1 MKVDFG
7 VLKKKLEVLVMLL
20 KKVSLPGLE
29 GVAIFEVLRLYVQA
43 LQQRNINDRAAAVS
57 FHFFM
62 GIFPSIIFLFTLIP
76 YAPIPNLQQQIL
88 DTVAAALPEGV
99 YKAVKWPLLDIVRNR
114 KAGLLSFTLVVSL
127 WISSNAFHGL
137 LRAFTASV
145 WVSAPQSF
153 WRQRGQALGL
163 TLAFFALITFFAMLR
178 SVKISWIEEMNMPKG
193 FQVMLPYLTG
203 LISFA
208 LLYGFIQWMLQWGA
222 SGFARRGFFS
232 AGATAATL
240 FLVLFSKAFSYYLEH
255 FPSFNDVYGALGTIP
270 LFLSWLFLSALALL
284 IGFELNVSIGQ
295 ARSVQGFQKN
305 P

>member
-1 MKVDFG
+1 MRAVFP
-7 VLKKKLEVLVMLL
+7 VLRKKWQGIVWLL

-43 LQQRNINDRAAAVS
+43 LQQRNVNDRAAAVS

-137 LRAFTASV
+137 LRAFAASV

-163 TLAFFALITFFAMLR
+163 TLAFFMLITFFAMMR
-178 SVKISWIEEMNMPKG
+178 SVKASWLLELGLPKG
-193 FQVMLPYLTG
+193 FELMWPYLTS
-203 LISFA
+203 LLSLV

-222 SGFARRGFFS
+222 TGYARRGFFS

-240 FLVLFSKAFSYYLEH
+240 FLVLFSKAFSFYLEH
-255 FPSFNDVYGALGTIP
+255 FRSFNDVYGALGTIP

-284 IGFELNVSIGQ
+284 IGFELNVSIGH
-295 ARSVQGFQKN
+295 ARSIKGFNKAS
-305 P
+305 

>member
-1 MKVDFG
+1 MKFG
-7 VLKKKLEVLVMLL
+7 LQDLKHRWQTLVLLM
-20 KKVSLPGLE
+20 KKVTLPGLE
-29 GVAIFEVLRLYVQA
+29 GVSIFEILRLYVQA

-76 YAPIPNLQQQIL
+76 YAPIPDLQQDIL

-145 WVSAPQSF
+145 YVSAPPSF

-163 TLAFFALITFFAMLR
+163 TLAFFTLITLFAMLR
-178 SVKISWIEEMNMPKG
+178 SVRVTWLTEIG
-193 FQVMLPYLTG
+193 FPANWQWFWPYASG
-203 LISFA
+203 LLAFV

-222 SGFARRGFFS
+222 PGFARKSFFS

-240 FLVLFSKAFSYYLEH
+240 FLILFSKAFSYYLEH
-255 FPSFNDVYGALGTIP
+255 FRSFNDVYGALGTIP

-284 IGFELNVSIGQ
+284 IGFELNVSIGH
-295 ARSVQGFQKN
+295 ARSVKGVQSTF
-305 P
+305 